1 MVSVQQFLFVC
12 GVNGGC
18 VIHGACNLSCVR
30 ACVCNVLLLF
40 VSFGRVLSLLLV
52 SLSFSLFL
60 FFVVAFSALV
70 VMVVVANNL

>member
-1 MVSVQQFLFVC
+1 MVL
-12 GVNGGC
+12 
-18 VIHGACNLSCVR
+18 VISRVCVR
-30 ACVCNVLLLF
+30 VCVCNVLLLF